1 MTAVFLLLKT
11 DVLHQLLYNITMHS
25 ITRIFGPDGPLAR
38 NIEGFSTRVSQQE
51 MAGAVA
57 QALDGEDV
65 LITEAGTG
73 TGKTFAYLVPALLS
87 GKKIIISTATKTL
100 QDQLYQRDLP
110 AVRASLAAPGRVAL
124 LKGRANYLCLHRLEL
139 AEQQQ
144 IQHAAA
150 LAQIRAWS
158 GHTRSGDIAEL
169 TEIREDSTLWPHVT
183 STADNCL
190 GQPCPSF
197 KECHVAK
204 ARSEAQAADV
214 LVINHHLFFAD
225 MALRAE
231 GFGDLLPGVQGVIFD
246 EAHQLAETATGFFG
260 VTLGSRQLIDLGQDT
275 VAEYLKEAGDMHELA
290 IAAAQVEKATRDLR
304 LAFGVD
310 ERRGAWREVQQESA
324 FTAALGALQ
333 HALNELH
340 NLLEAASVRGK
351 GLENCWRR
359 CVTLQERLELFT
371 AAAPEN
377 HIAWFETWARAFTLN
392 LTPVDIADQFHQ
404 RMLAQHC
411 AWIFTSAT
419 LAVGNSF
426 AHFIA
431 RLGLEDAIT
440 KRWDS
445 PFDFAR
451 LALLYVPRNL
461 PDPSE
466 AHYTASVIE
475 AALPVLN
482 ASGGRAFLLFTSHRA
497 LREATELLKSR
508 LHFPL
513 LVQGSAPRAELLDRF
528 RVLGNAVLLGSASFW
543 EGVDVRGP
551 ALSCVIIDKLPF
563 ASPGDPLM
571 QARLEALRTAGSNPF
586 KDYQLPQAVLTL
598 KQGVGRLIR
607 DTRDSGVL
615 MLCDPRLF
623 SKSYGKTFLDSLP
636 PMPLTRTVTDV
647 EAFFAAE
654 NVV

>member
-1 MTAVFLLLKT
+1 
-11 DVLHQLLYNITMHS
+11 MHPPAS
-25 ITRIFGPDGPLAR
+25 IFGPDGPLAR
-38 NIEGFSTRVSQQE
+38 AIEGFAARVAQQE
-51 MAGAVA
+51 MADAVA
-57 QALDGEDV
+57 DALANQDM

-87 GKKIIISTATKTL
+87 GKKIIVSTATKTL

-110 AVRASLAAPGRVAL
+110 AVRAALAAPGRVAL

-144 IQHAAA
+144 RPHTPAQTSE
-150 LAQIRAWS
+150 LARIRTWA
-158 GHTRSGDIAEL
+158 GETQSGDIAEL
-169 TEIREDSTLWPHVT
+169 VGIREDSSLWPQVT

-190 GQPCPSF
+190 GQQCPSF
-197 KECHVAK
+197 KDCHVFR

-246 EAHQLAETATGFFG
+246 EAHQLAEIAAGFFG
-260 VTLGSRQLIDLGQDT
+260 VALGSRQLIDLAQDT
-275 VAEYLKEAGDMHELA
+275 VAEYLKEAGDMRELA
-290 IAAAQVEKATRDLR
+290 TAAEQVEKTTRDLR

-310 ERRGAWREVQQESA
+310 ERRGAWRDVQKESA
-324 FTAALGALQ
+324 FAPSLSALEQ
-333 HALNELH
+333 ALNGLH
-340 NLLEAASVRGK
+340 DLLEVAAVRGK

-359 CVTLQERLELFT
+359 CIALQERLELFT
-371 AAAPEN
+371 TAAPEN
-377 HIAWFETWARAFTLN
+377 HVAWFETYTRAFTLN
-392 LTPVDIADQFHQ
+392 LTPVDIAQQFHERIQ
-404 RMLAQHC
+404 AQKC

-419 LAVGNSF
+419 LAVGDSF
-426 AHFIA
+426 AHFTT

-440 KRWDS
+440 RRWDS

-461 PDPSE
+461 PDPAE
-466 AHYTASVIE
+466 AHYTAGVIE

-497 LREATELLKSR
+497 LREAAELLKDR
-508 LHFPL
+508 LSFPL

-528 RVLGNAVLLGSASFW
+528 RTLGNAVLLGSASFW

-571 QARLEALRTAGSNPF
+571 QARLEALRAAGGNPF
-586 KDYQLPQAVLTL
+586 VDYQLPQAALAL

-607 DTRDSGVL
+607 DAHDRGVL

-623 SKSYGKTFLDSLP
+623 SKSYGKIFLGSLP
-636 PMPLTRTVTDV
+636 PVPLTRSVTDV
-647 EAFFAAE
+647 EEFFAAE
-654 NVV
+654 GITHKSKSKTTLPATSPPPM

>member
-1 MTAVFLLLKT
+1 
-11 DVLHQLLYNITMHS
+11 MHFPA
-25 ITRIFGPDGPLAR
+25 RIFGPDGPLAR
-38 NIEGFSTRVSQQE
+38 GIEGFAARTAQQE
-51 MAGAVA
+51 MAEAVA
-57 QALDGEDV
+57 EALANQDI

-87 GKKIIISTATKTL
+87 GKKIIVSTATKTL
-100 QDQLYQRDLP
+100 QDQLYQRDFP
-110 AVRASLAAPGRVAL
+110 AVRAALAAPGRVAL

-139 AEQQQ
+139 TEQQQ
-144 IQHAAA
+144 RYHAPAQAA
-150 LAQIRAWS
+150 ELARIRAWA
-158 GHTRSGDIAEL
+158 GQTQSGDIAEL
-169 TEIREDSTLWPHVT
+169 SDIREDSALWPQVT

-190 GQPCPSF
+190 GQQCPSF
-197 KECHVAK
+197 KDCHVLR

-246 EAHQLAETATGFFG
+246 EAHQLAEIAAGFFG
-260 VTLGSRQLIDLGQDT
+260 VALGSRQLIDLAQDT
-275 VAEYLKEAGDMHELA
+275 VAEYLKEAGDMRELA
-290 IAAAQVEKATRDLR
+290 TVAEHLEKATRDLR

-310 ERRGAWREVQQESA
+310 ERRGAWREVKEQST
-324 FTAALGALQ
+324 FTSALGTLQ
-333 HALNELH
+333 QALNGLH
-340 NLLEAASVRGK
+340 NLLEVAAVRGK

-359 CVTLQERLELFT
+359 CITLQERLELFT
-371 AAAPEN
+371 TAAPEN
-377 HIAWFETWARAFTLN
+377 HVAWFETYTRAFTLN
-392 LTPVDIADQFHQ
+392 LTPVDIAQQFHERIQ
-404 RMLAQHC
+404 AQKC

-419 LAVGNSF
+419 LAVGDSF
-426 AHFIA
+426 AHFTA
-431 RLGLEDAIT
+431 RLGLEDAT
-440 KRWDS
+440 TRRWDS

-461 PDPSE
+461 PDPAE
-466 AHYTASVIE
+466 ASYTAGVIE

-497 LREATELLKSR
+497 LREAAELLKDR
-508 LHFPL
+508 LGFPL

-528 RVLGNAVLLGSASFW
+528 RALGNAVLLGSASFW

-571 QARLEALRTAGSNPF
+571 QARLEALRAADGNPF
-586 KDYQLPQAVLTL
+586 KDYQLPQAVLAL

-607 DTRDSGVL
+607 DTHDRGVL

-623 SKSYGKTFLDSLP
+623 SKSYGKIFLNSLP
-636 PMPLTRTVTDV
+636 PVPLTRSVTDV
-647 EAFFAAE
+647 EEFFAAE
-654 NVV
+654 EVT